1 MIQITNSKCFILII
15 KDIFMRNSV
24 ETTIDLPRYFS

>member
-1 MIQITNSKCFILII
+1 MIQITISKCFILII
-15 KDIFMRNSV
+15 KDIFMRISV